1 MRRIFV
7 IGIGVGDP
15 DHMTIQAIKA
25 LNQVDVFFIPDK
37 GAEKAALRNL
47 RTAIC
52 ERFIEHADY
61 RTIDIEI
68 PQRASAG
75 DYLAGVDQWHGR
87 LADIYGRRFEHELEE
102 DEIGAVLVW
111 GDPAIYDSTLRIIE
125 RVRAKGLALHIEVI
139 PGISSVQV
147 LAAKHRIAL
156 NQVGES
162 VLLTTGRKLA
172 GGFPGEFGSVVV
184 LLDGTQTFA
193 SLAEPD
199 LDIFWGA
206 YLGTGDEILISGKL
220 ADVKD
225 EIEAVRR
232 RAREQHGWIMDT
244 YLLRKSDPP
253 PVMKPRR
260 RCHDGNQIVRRH
272 GGGHDGERT

>member
-1 MRRIFV
+1 MRKIFV

-25 LNQVDVFFIPDK
+25 LNQADVFFIPDK
-37 GAEKAALRNL
+37 GAEKAALRDL

-52 ERFIEHADY
+52 ERFIENADY
-61 RTIDIEI
+61 RTISVDV
-68 PQRASAG
+68 PQRTSSG
-75 DYLAGVDQWHGR
+75 DYLASVDEWHSR
-87 LADIYGRRFEHELEE
+87 LADIYARLFEHELEE
-102 DEIGAVLVW
+102 NEIGAILVW

-125 RVRAKGLALHIEVI
+125 RIRIKGLALEIQVI

-147 LAAKHRIAL
+147 LAAKHRVVL
-156 NQVGES
+156 NQIGES

-172 GGFPGEFGSVVV
+172 HGFPDEFGSVVV
-184 LLDGTQTFA
+184 LLDGTQAFA

-206 YLGTGDEILISGKL
+206 YLGTDDEILISGRL

-225 EIEAVRR
+225 KIEA
-232 RAREQHGWIMDT
+232 ARKLARQQHGWIMDT
-244 YLLRKSDPP
+244 YLLRKSD
-253 PVMKPRR
+253 RG
-260 RCHDGNQIVRRH
+260 RC
-272 GGGHDGERT
+272 

>member
-15 DHMTIQAIKA
+15 DYMTIQAIKV

-37 GAEKAALRNL
+37 GAEKAALREL

-52 ERFIEHADY
+52 ERFIEKADY
-61 RTIDIEI
+61 RIVDVDV
-68 PQRASAG
+68 PLRASAG
-75 DYLAGVDQWHGR
+75 DYLAGVDEWHGS
-87 LADIYGRRFEHELEE
+87 LADIYGGLFERELEE
-102 DEIGAVLVW
+102 SEVGAVLVW

-125 RVRAKGLALHIEVI
+125 RVRAKGLALDFQVI

-147 LAAKHRIAL
+147 LAAKHRITL
-156 NQVGES
+156 NQIGES

-172 GGFPGEFGSVVV
+172 SGFPGEIGSVVV
-184 LLDGTQTFA
+184 LLDGAQTFA
-193 SLAEPD
+193 HLMQAD

-206 YLGTGDEILISGKL
+206 YLGTEDEILLSGKL

-225 EIEAVRR
+225 EIAAVRE
-232 RAREQHGWIMDT
+232 RARRQHGWIMDT
-244 YLLRKSDPP
+244 YLLRKSDPG
-253 PVMKPRR
+253 R
-260 RCHDGNQIVRRH
+260 
-272 GGGHDGERT
+272 

>member
-1 MRRIFV
+1 MRKIFV

-15 DHMTIQAIKA
+15 DQMTIQAINA

-47 RTAIC
+47 RTTIC
-52 ERFIEHADY
+52 ERFIENADY
-61 RTIDIEI
+61 RTIGIDIPRRE
-68 PQRASAG
+68 SSG
-75 DYLAGVDQWHGR
+75 DYLAGVDEWHGR
-87 LADIYGRRFEHELEE
+87 LADIYGRLFEQELEE
-102 DEIGAVLVW
+102 DEVGGVLVW

-125 RVRAKGLALHIEVI
+125 RVRGKGLALHIEVI

-147 LAAKHRIAL
+147 LAARHRTAL

-172 GGFPGEFGSVVV
+172 DGFPGEVGSVVV
-184 LLDGTQTFA
+184 LLDGAQAFA
-193 SLAEPD
+193 GLAEPD

-206 YLGTGDEILISGKL
+206 YLGTGDEILLSGKL
-220 ADVKD
+220 ADVRH

-232 RAREQHGWIMDT
+232 RARERHGWIMDT
-244 YLLRKSDPP
+244 YLLRKSGPD
-253 PVMKPRR
+253 R
-260 RCHDGNQIVRRH
+260 
-272 GGGHDGERT
+272 

>member
-1 MRRIFV
+1 MPGANQGGYPEGQMRKIFV

-15 DHMTIQAIKA
+15 DHMTVQAIKA

-37 GAEKAALRNL
+37 GAEKAALRDL
-47 RTAIC
+47 RTTIC
-52 ERFIEHADY
+52 ERFIDNADY
-61 RTIDIEI
+61 RTVDVDI
-68 PQRASAG
+68 PQRAASG

-87 LADIYGRRFEHELEE
+87 LADIYGRLFEHELGENE
-102 DEIGAVLVW
+102 VGAVLVW

-125 RVRAKGLALHIEVI
+125 RVRANGLALDFQVI

-156 NQVGES
+156 NRIGES

-172 GGFPGEFGSVVV
+172 DGFPGEFGSVVV
-184 LLDGTQTFA
+184 LLDGAQAFA
-193 SLAEPD
+193 DLAEAD

-206 YLGTGDEILISGKL
+206 YLGTEDEILRSGKL
-220 ADVKD
+220 AAVKD
-225 EIEAVRR
+225 EIAALRK

-244 YLLRKSDPP
+244 YLLRKSDP
-253 PVMKPRR
+253 
-260 RCHDGNQIVRRH
+260 DG
-272 GGGHDGERT
+272 